1 MQIKMCCKLYSDFY
15 FYYYAIRPSYGNVYG
30 EEFFHM
36 TEHHQDEKTE
46 WNNIPLCINMQKN
59 DM

>member
-46 WNNIPLCINMQKN
+46 
-59 DM
+59 